1 MQPNDEFWS
10 GVGRGVASAD
20 GWMVVLALTVVVLVV
35 GVLIVYAK
43 YINPSHE
50 RLKARELDI
59 REREVHNDEER
70 IKTNAALAENMRGL
84 QESYDRMAQRDAEMT
99 AGIEESKNRS
109 REMGRDVNH
118 IKLTADHMAEK
129 IDELHTRAFRERTD

>member
-1 MQPNDEFWS
+1 MEPNDEFWS
-10 GVGRGVASAD
+10 GVGKGVASAD
-20 GWMVVLALTVVVLVV
+20 GWMVVLALTVIVLVV
-35 GVLIVYAK
+35 GVLVVYAK

-59 REREVHNDEER
+59 REREVRNDEER

-118 IKLTADHMAEK
+118 IKLTTDHMAEK
-129 IDELHTRAFRERTD
+129 IDELHIRVFREGTD

>member
-59 REREVHNDEER
+59 REREVRNDEER

-129 IDELHTRAFRERTD
+129 IDELHTRVFRERTD